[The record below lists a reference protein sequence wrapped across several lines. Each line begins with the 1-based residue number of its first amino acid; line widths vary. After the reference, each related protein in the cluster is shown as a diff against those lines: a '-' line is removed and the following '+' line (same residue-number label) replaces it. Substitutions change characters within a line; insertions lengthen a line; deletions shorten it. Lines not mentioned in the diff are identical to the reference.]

1 MSFGQRN
8 LDRQKP
14 EIEFPENGAPTE
26 LVVKDLI
33 EGHGAQVVPGS
44 RVLAHYVGVA
54 FSTGEETPRGTGMSR
69 CRSRWVWAR

>member
-26 LVVKDLI
+26 LVVKD
-33 EGHGAQVVPGS
+33 
-44 RVLAHYVGVA
+44 
-54 FSTGEETPRGTGMSR
+54 
-69 CRSRWVWAR
+69 